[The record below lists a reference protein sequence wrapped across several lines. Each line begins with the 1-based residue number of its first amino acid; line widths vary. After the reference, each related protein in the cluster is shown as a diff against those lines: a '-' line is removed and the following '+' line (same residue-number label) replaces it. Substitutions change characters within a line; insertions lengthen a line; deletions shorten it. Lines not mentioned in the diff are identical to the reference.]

1 MARGGMKESKQESKG
16 GEKERVGRD
25 NQKTDWG
32 DQGETKEE
40 VRGRNKGG
48 GGGQQATVRE
58 GGEGG
63 SKGKGVLVGWFTEA
77 FWDVWGREGGR
88 INNKG
93 GMGKTTQNQGG
104 KKGEG
109 EEKKTTRKEAD

>member
-16 GEKERVGRD
+16 GEKERAGRD

-40 VRGRNKGG
+40 VRDRNKG

-58 GGEGG
+58 RGEGG
-63 SKGKGVLVGWFTEA
+63 NKGKGGACGLVYRSLLGCL
-77 FWDVWGREGGR
+77 G
-88 INNKG
+88 
-93 GMGKTTQNQGG
+93 QGG
-104 KKGEG
+104 AAENKQ
-109 EEKKTTRKEAD
+109 